1 MDMLGRTWAQIDLSA
16 LAGNY
21 QYIQNRFGGKI
32 YASVKADA
40 YGHGA
45 VEVAQ
50 KLQACGAYGFA
61 VSNIAEAE
69 QLREVGIE
77 NPILILGFT
86 PPALADKLSD
96 YGISQC
102 VYSLEYA
109 QALNAAAG
117 KPVSVHLKLDT
128 GMGRIGFD
136 CRSPLLP
143 GIEEAKQV
151 LTMEKLTAEGVFMH
165 YAVADTPDE
174 AEFTNAQ
181 RQLFFSAVEELE
193 STGHQF
199 AMKHCGN
206 SAAILTGLGAGCDAA
221 RAGILLYGLAPDEAM
236 VLPRNIRPVM
246 RLYSTVS
253 MVKTVETGESVSY
266 GRTYRAS
273 SKRRIATVCAGYA
286 DGVSRLLSNR
296 GHVLIHGKKA
306 PIVGRVC
313 MDQFCVDVTEIPDA
327 KMGDTVT
334 IFGAGLPV
342 EELANWAQT
351 ISYEIICGI
360 SKRVPRIY
368 TE

>member
-32 YASVKADA
+32 YACVKADA

-45 VEVAQ
+45 VEAAK
-50 KLQACGAYGFA
+50 KLQSCGVWGFA

-69 QLREVGIE
+69 QLREAGIK
-77 NPILILGFT
+77 NPILVLGFT
-86 PPALADKLSD
+86 PPALAGKLSD

-109 QALNAAAG
+109 QALNAAAN

-143 GIEEAKQV
+143 GVEEAKQV

-181 RQLFFSAVEELE
+181 RQRFFSAVEELE
-193 STGHQF
+193 ATGHRFQTV
-199 AMKHCGN
+199 HCGN

-221 RAGILLYGLAPDEAM
+221 RAGILLYGLAPDENMAIA
-236 VLPRNIRPVM
+236 RDIRPVM
-246 RLYSTVS
+246 SLYSTVS
-253 MVKTVETGESVSY
+253 MVKTVEAGESVSY
-266 GRTYRAS
+266 GRTYRADS
-273 SKRRIATVCAGYA
+273 RRVIATVSAGYA
-286 DGVSRLLSNR
+286 DGVPRLLSNR
-296 GHVLIHGKKA
+296 GYVLIHGRKA
-306 PIVGRVC
+306 SIVGRVC
-313 MDQFCVDVTEIPDA
+313 MDQFCVDVTEIPDV

-342 EELANWAQT
+342 EEVARWAQT
-351 ISYEIICGI
+351 ISYEIVCGI
-360 SKRVPRIY
+360 SKRVPKIY